1 MFDIQKLSNRYQS
14 KKLTKDNMDDVLIF
28 CQNNTTYYHYHPVT
42 FNKKQFVD
50 DLFSLPPKT
59 KRKDKY
65 LAGFYEKE
73 TLIAILDLI
82 DGYPLKNYAYI
93 GFFMVNKEYQGLK
106 IGSFLIEELISYIKG
121 QGYQKIHLAVDKGN
135 PQSYAFWTKFHFQKT
150 GEEVH
155 DGIYTYYP
163 MELYL

>member
-1 MFDIQKLSNRYQS
+1 MFDIQNFSNRFQI
-14 KKLTKDNMDDVLIF
+14 KELTKNDMDDVLIF
-28 CQNNTTYYHYHPVT
+28 CQNNTIYYHYHPVMLD
-42 FNKKQFVD
+42 KKQLLD

-65 LAGFYEKE
+65 LVGFYEKE

-82 DGYPLKNYAYI
+82 DGYPFKDYAYI
-93 GFFMVNKEYQGLK
+93 GFFMVNKEYQGLG
-106 IGSFLIEELISYIKG
+106 IGSLLIEELIHYIKG
-121 QGYQKIHLAVDKGN
+121 QGYQAMRLAVDKGN
-135 PQSYAFWTKFHFQKT
+135 PQSYTFWTKHHFQKT